1 MMQAGTDELD
11 LFKRIQLSIIMAFKW
26 VCIPAMYLTMGS
38 LLLFYI
44 ASLINEA
51 GDENNTI
58 RRLAAALLPVVTLIF
73 ISVMQNDILQYLQVV
88 IEYRLFVSLS
98 MLLVGLLLP
107 EVLRK
112 IDEKDNGA
120 AALMCFILSTI
131 VSILSSILVFID
143 IHAMHWTTFCFL
155 TGLMV
160 NAAFRPAD

>member
-160 NAAFRPAD
+160 NTAFRPAD